1 NEETNKL
8 NFAEGLEKGEK
19 LGLEKGEKIGLEK
32 GEKIGIE
39 KERAEM
45 VRKMK
50 AKGFSIE
57 DICELSGL
65 SISEIEKL

>member
-8 NFAEGLEKGEK
+8 NFNEGVEKGRAEGRAE
-19 LGLEKGEKIGLEK
+19 